1 NRLVLQGQAKA
12 LFYSGDR
19 MDALTCQRLGIFNE
33 VFPDETFRSD
43 SFAFAKRIADGPV
56 HALSLMKLNLQTG
69 LEQGLPES
77 LALEAKHLIACS
89 GTDESREAIQAFMQK
104 RPPVFQASAGEDD

>member
-1 NRLVLQGQAKA
+1 
-12 LFYSGDR
+12 
-19 MDALTCQRLGIFNE
+19 
-33 VFPDETFRSD
+33 
-43 SFAFAKRIADGPV
+43 
-56 HALSLMKLNLQTG
+56 MKLNLQTG